1 MSATHI
7 ARIDALA
14 DLLRDTL
21 ADLEA
26 GRAPDLEAF
35 SARLDTLFKSLTA
48 LGPIDPAS
56 PLAGK
61 CRAGLETLEALRL
74 RVEGALGEV
83 TEETRRR
90 LGRIKNGRRTIG
102 AYRSSFEGGRRGTR
116 RGQG

>member
-7 ARIDALA
+7 ARIDAIA

-21 ADLEA
+21 AALEA
-26 GRAPDLEAF
+26 GKAPDLDAF
-35 SARLDTLFKSLTA
+35 SHQLDTRFQALTT

-83 TEETRRR
+83 HEETRRR

-102 AYRSSFEGGRRGTR
+102 AYRSSFEGGRRGTH